1 MAKKYNFNFANMVKL
16 DRKNT
21 RSLYYEVDT
30 RLTTAESTEEK
41 TKKIEPLTGDCHI
54 KLMEEDGILYEE
66 SPMSPNRVTFTI

>member
-1 MAKKYNFNFANMVKL
+1 MAKKCNFNFVNMVKL

-21 RSLYYEVDT
+21 RNLFYEVDT

-41 TKKIEPLTGDCHI
+41 TKKIEPLIGDCHG
-54 KLMEEDGILYEE
+54 KLMEEDEVLFEE